1 MHFIGHKNIKTNI
14 FTIQADNSIMCGY
27 FSMRFTDFMLA
38 GKSLIDY
45 TSLFSPHNFKK
56 NDNMILSYLKK
67 TEYLKSLF
75 KKIKSLFQYSIYYF
89 LSELTS

>member
-1 MHFIGHKNIKTNI
+1 
-14 FTIQADNSIMCGY
+14 
-27 FSMRFTDFMLA
+27 MRFTDFMLA

-45 TSLFSPHNFKK
+45 TSLFSPHNSKK

>member
-1 MHFIGHKNIKTNI
+1 
-14 FTIQADNSIMCGY
+14 
-27 FSMRFTDFMLA
+27 MRFTDFMLA

-67 TEYLKSLF
+67 TEYLKVCL
-75 KKIKSLFQYSIYYF
+75 KK
-89 LSELTS
+89 